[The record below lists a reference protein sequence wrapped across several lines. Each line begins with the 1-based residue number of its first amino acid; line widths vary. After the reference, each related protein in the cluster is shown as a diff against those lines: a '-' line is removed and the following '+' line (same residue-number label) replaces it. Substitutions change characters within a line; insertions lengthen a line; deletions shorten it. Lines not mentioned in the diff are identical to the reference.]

1 MTDARRAE
9 NDHNRAMDDHSD
21 ARDDRV
27 SAIDDH
33 DSLIVIKTQVGEIK
47 TTLEK
52 IDKKLMGNGTEGLC
66 ATVLRHDTA
75 LIGMKESHEKT
86 SKNTIVAVTVI
97 VSIGMLVM
105 AVLNY
110 LKI

>member
-1 MTDARRAE
+1 
-9 NDHNRAMDDHSD
+9 MDDHSD

-27 SAIDDH
+27 SVLDDH
-33 DSLIVIKTQVGEIK
+33 DSLIIIKTQVGEIK
-47 TTLEK
+47 ITLDK

-75 LIGMKESHEKT
+75 IVGMKELHDRT
-86 SKNTIVAVTVI
+86 SRNTIVAVTVI